1 MENISVDME
10 CRNTTVDP
18 HRILLLGMLVRA
30 AVLAVS
36 IKHRNG

>member
-10 CRNTTVDP
+10 YRNTTVDL
-18 HRILLLGMLVRA
+18 HRILLLGMLV
-30 AVLAVS
+30 VS